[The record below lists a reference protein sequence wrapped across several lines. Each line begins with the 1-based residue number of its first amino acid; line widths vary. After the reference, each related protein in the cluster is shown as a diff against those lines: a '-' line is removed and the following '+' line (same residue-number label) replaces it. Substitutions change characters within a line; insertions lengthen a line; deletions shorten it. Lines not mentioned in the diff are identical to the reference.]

1 MYIQKTWWYSKMSEI
16 QVRILRQSVESM
28 KAEERLEL
36 RRVLQETIRLVD
48 NLGRKA

>member
-1 MYIQKTWWYSKMSEI
+1 MYVQGTWWYSKMSEI
-16 QVRILRQSVESM
+16 QVRILRQTAESM